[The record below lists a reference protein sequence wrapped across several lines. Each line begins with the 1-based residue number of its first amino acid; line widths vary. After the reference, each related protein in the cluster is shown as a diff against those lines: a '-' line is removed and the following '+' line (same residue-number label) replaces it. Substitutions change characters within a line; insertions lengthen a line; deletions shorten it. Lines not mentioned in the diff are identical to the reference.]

1 MQGRSD
7 VNMTTTLYR
16 PAGSKVL
23 RVLLLD
29 DDKMMLTV
37 IGDTLEDL
45 GASQV
50 IKAENGTVGIQAF
63 DRMAAAPEMVMCDL
77 SMPGSDGFQFMEQ
90 LGARKYG
97 GAVVLMSGMSS
108 RYLNSASL
116 MGRFHQL
123 NIVAVMNKPIDETAL
138 RQAMAKLR

>member
-1 MQGRSD
+1 MS
-7 VNMTTTLYR
+7 TTLYK
-16 PAGSKVL
+16 PAGTKVL
-23 RVLLLD
+23 RVLLVD

-37 IGDTLEDL
+37 IGDMLEDL
-45 GASQV
+45 GATQV
-50 IKAENGTVGIQAF
+50 VKAENGTTGIQAF
-63 DRMAAAPEMVMCDL
+63 DRLHTAPELIMCDL

-123 NIVAVMNKPIDETAL
+123 NIAAVLNKPIDETAL
-138 RQAMAKLR
+138 RQVMSKLR